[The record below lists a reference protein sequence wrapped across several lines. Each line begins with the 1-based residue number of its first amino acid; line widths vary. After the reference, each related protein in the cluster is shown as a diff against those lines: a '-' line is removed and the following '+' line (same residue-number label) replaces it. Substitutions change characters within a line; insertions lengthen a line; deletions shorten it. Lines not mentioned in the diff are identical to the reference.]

1 MYIRRQCALH
11 RQQPGGWTSD
21 GAVEEY
27 LLSDAPS
34 VQQFRDKPRQRIW
47 TLVGL
52 GSAIVML
59 MLLASGLTG
68 ITFRPGHMYDFGPLT
83 LPTGTATPAPAA
95 ELRPPGWLSV
105 VVTLII
111 LATRVYR
118 AIGVILSRSFRREL
132 LVRTISMLIVI
143 MLVDLG

>member
-1 MYIRRQCALH
+1 MPC
-11 RQQPGGWTSD
+11 
-21 GAVEEY
+21 
-27 LLSDAPS
+27 
-34 VQQFRDKPRQRIW
+34 QRIW

-52 GSAIVML
+52 GGAIVAL
-59 MLLASGLTG
+59 LLLASGLTG
-68 ITFRPGHMYDFGPLT
+68 LTFRRGHMYDLGALP

-95 ELRPPGWLSV
+95 ELRPSGWLSV

-132 LVRTISMLIVI
+132 LVRTISMPIVT
-143 MLVDLG
+143 MLVDLVLSARRRHSIPMAC